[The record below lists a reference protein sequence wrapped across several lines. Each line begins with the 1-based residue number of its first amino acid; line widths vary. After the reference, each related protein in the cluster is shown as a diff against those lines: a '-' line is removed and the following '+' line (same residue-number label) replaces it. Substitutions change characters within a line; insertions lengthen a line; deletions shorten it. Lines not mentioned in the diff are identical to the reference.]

1 MSGDKDPK
9 GYYSCLGVAPNASS
23 EEIKSSYKQLA
34 KKLHPDINCDSNA
47 KTQFQK
53 INDAY
58 QALSD
63 PDSRSACDSLRFSK
77 PEPEPSP
84 DELDPICC
92 SRCGKITAQPRS
104 TIFFRTVSIIFLT
117 TKTPIQGIFCSA
129 CATKLGLRASLVSAL
144 FGWWGFPWGPIW
156 TISSIFTN
164 AGGGRHSQ
172 EIDEKLTWYNA
183 LAFLSR
189 GKLAI
194 SYALAHQS
202 RRARNAEIAAGA
214 DKLIHHLQAAGVP
227 ITSPL
232 LKNPWSNPLLVSAH
246 LGLLL
251 LIPGAIGLAITFD
264 DLSKG
269 SKQVYRPP
277 VQVAAKP
284 DFSQYATPVP
294 TPPQVRQAPPDAIPT
309 CAVQPFNGKVLS
321 KNIPPTESGHS
332 IEVKNGSTGNAIIK
346 IRDAYSGTLRLSFF
360 VAKGSTA
367 SFSDLP
373 DGVYRIQYAFG
384 GDFGIDCRS
393 FTQITSVAQFT
404 TIRSLTTEVTSSQII
419 TKSLIYTLYIVPGGN
434 ARSESIDAQSFNAN

>member
-1 MSGDKDPK
+1 MNGDKDLK

-23 EEIKSSYKQLA
+23 EEIKSSYKRLA
-34 KKLHPDINCDSNA
+34 KQLHPDINHDPNA

-58 QALSD
+58 QVLSD
-63 PDSRSACDSLRFSK
+63 PDLRAAYDALQYSKPK
-77 PEPEPSP
+77 PEPRQ

-92 SRCGKITAQPRS
+92 SHCGKVTAQPRS
-104 TIFFRTVSIIFLT
+104 TVFFRTISIILLT

-129 CATKLGLRASLVSAL
+129 CATKLGLRASLVSAI
-144 FGWWGFPWGPIW
+144 FGWWGFPWGPIY

-164 AGGGRHSQ
+164 AGGGRHSR

-194 SYALAHQS
+194 SYALAQQS
-202 RRARNAEIAAGA
+202 RKARNAEIAADA
-214 DKLIHHLQAAGVP
+214 DRLVNHLRAAGVP
-227 ITSPL
+227 TTSPS
-232 LKNPWSNPLLVSAH
+232 LKNPWSNPLLLSAH

-251 LIPGAIGLAITFD
+251 LVPGAIGLAIAYD
-264 DLSKG
+264 DLSKS

-294 TPPQVRQAPPDAIPT
+294 ASPQARQAPPVAVPT

-321 KNIPPTESGHS
+321 KNISPTKNGHS
-332 IEVKNGSTGNAIIK
+332 IEVNNGSTGNAIIK
-346 IRDAYSGTLRLSFF
+346 VRDAYSGALRLSFF

-373 DGVYRIQYAFG
+373 DGVYKIQYAFG
-384 GDFGIDCRS
+384 DDFGTDCRS
-393 FTQITSVAQFT
+393 FLLITSAAEFP
-404 TIRSLTTEVTSSQII
+404 TIRSLTTETTSSQII
-419 TKSLIYTLYIVPGGN
+419 TKSLTYTLYAVPGGN
-434 ARSESIDAQSFNAN
+434 VRPQSIGAEAFNAN

>member
-34 KKLHPDINCDSNA
+34 KKLHPDINRDPNA
-47 KTQFQK
+47 KAQFQK

-63 PDSRSACDSLRFSK
+63 PDSRSAYDSMRYSK
-77 PEPEPSP
+77 PEPQPGP
-84 DELDPICC
+84 DELEPICC
-92 SRCGKITAQPRS
+92 SHCGKITAQPRS
-104 TIFFRTVSIIFLT
+104 TVFFRTVSMILLT

-129 CATKLGLRASLVSAL
+129 CAAKLGLRASLVSAL
-144 FGWWGFPWGPIW
+144 FGWWGLPWGPIW

-194 SYALAHQS
+194 SYALAQQS
-202 RRARNAEIAAGA
+202 RKARNAEIAAAA
-214 DKLIHHLQAAGVP
+214 DKLIDHLRAAGVP
-227 ITSPL
+227 STSPSLKNPWTSPL
-232 LKNPWSNPLLVSAH
+232 LASAH

-251 LIPGAIGLAITFD
+251 LIPGAIGLAIAYD
-264 DLSKG
+264 DLFKG

-277 VQVAAKP
+277 VQMAAKP
-284 DFSQYATPVP
+284 DFSQYPTSPPTPQTRQATPDAVP
-294 TPPQVRQAPPDAIPT
+294 S

-321 KNIPPTESGHS
+321 KKIPPTQNGHS
-332 IEVKNGSTGNAIIK
+332 IEVKNGSAANAIIK

-384 GDFGIDCRS
+384 GDFGRDCRS
-393 FTQITSVAQFT
+393 FSQITSAAQFP
-404 TIRSLTTEVTSSQII
+404 TIQSLKTEVTSSQII
-419 TKSLIYTLYIVPGGN
+419 TKSLTYTLYTVPGGN
-434 ARSESIDAQSFNAN
+434 TRPEPIDGESFNAD